1 MTVERTNDEVIVRLS
16 AAINVEELQRV
27 LNYLT
32 YKEVTAT
39 SEATQEE
46 ADQLARDL
54 KEGQWA
60 ASRKRIV
67 R

>member
-67 R
+67 K